1 MSRIYPTGP
10 STAMVMIVGEFPTEH
25 ELLKGTPFSSS
36 SGFEL
41 NKMLK
46 EANLFRESCF
56 VTTVNRT
63 RAPGGMTKGLVALKK
78 KDITDDHVL
87 WNGRYI
93 RSSVLEGIEELRAEI
108 ELVKPNVIIAMG
120 NLALFALT
128 NQWGVNSWR
137 SSVMES
143 TLCPGRKVIPTIS
156 PNMLFSQWKWRG
168 LIVHDL
174 KRAQRQMR
182 FPEINL
188 PDYKFVIRPDYD
200 TALSILTQLAEQA
213 ESAPGTLRLAD
224 DIETRAGHIACIGFA
239 WTEVDAICIPLMC
252 LHNDEGYWTLEE
264 EAVLVHLIYR
274 IYQSAVIIGQNHNY
288 DSQYVLRHW
297 HFQPKYVVR
306 DTMLKQHSCFSNM
319 DKNLAFLSSMYCED
333 HLYWK
338 DDRTLWQK
346 GEDGEGEDA
355 YWIYNCTDCVRT
367 FKIDSVLDGVVSAFK
382 LEHIAT
388 FQQQLAPRVLKTMDR
403 GVRVDKQVRAQF
415 AMELMQEVYEREAW
429 MLDVIGRE
437 LNIKSPK
444 QMQEFFYDELGQQE
458 VTHRTADGKI
468 ARTTNDEA
476 LHKIVAR
483 NPILRPI
490 CRKVAELRSLGVFH
504 STFISAPLD
513 ADGRI
518 RTSFNIAGTD
528 TYRFASSKNAFGTGC
543 NFQNIPNGGET
554 EDAGLV
560 LPNVRRIFVP
570 DEGKTMFDI
579 DLNSADL
586 QIVAAESNC
595 KWLKDQMKA
604 GKKPY
609 VEVSKEYYQ
618 DDSITK
624 DHKSYPVFKA
634 LCHGTHYLGT
644 PEGMAEK
651 IGLNIGEVQRIQDWY
666 FGLCPE
672 IKEWHEDI
680 KKQVSGRRYITNV
693 FGYRFNFFDRIEGTI
708 FNQAVAW
715 IPQSTVGC
723 LINRAYANIDDNLP
737 DVEILIQ
744 VHDSLVGQFPS
755 HKGYLM
761 DEIVR
766 ESQIVLPYPE
776 PLIIGVGIKTSQKSW
791 GDCK

>member
-1 MSRIYPTGP
+1 MSRIYPSGP
-10 STAMVMIVGEFPTEH
+10 TTAMVMLVGEFPTEQ
-25 ELLKGTPFSSS
+25 ELLKGQPFSSS
-36 SGFEL
+36 AGFEL

-63 RAPGGMTKGLVALKK
+63 RAPGGRTDGLVAMKK
-78 KDITDDHVL
+78 KDITDDHIL
-87 WNGRYI
+87 FNGRYVR
-93 RSSVLEGIEELRAEI
+93 RSVTEGIEELRAEI
-108 ELVKPNVIIAMG
+108 ALVKPNVIIAMG

-128 NQWGVNSWR
+128 GQWGVNSWR

-156 PNMLFSQWKWRG
+156 PNMLFAQWKWRG

-174 KRAQRQMR
+174 RRAQRQMR
-182 FPEINL
+182 FPEINR
-188 PDYKFVIRPDYD
+188 PEYKFVVRPVYP
-200 TALSILTQLAEQA
+200 TAHAILTQLAEQA
-213 ESAPGTLRLAD
+213 ESAPGTMRLAA

-239 WTEVDAICIPLMC
+239 WSSLDAICIPLMC
-252 LHNDEGYWTLEE
+252 LHNPEGYWTLDE
-264 EAVLVHLIYR
+264 EASLCHLIYR
-274 IYQSAVIIGQNHNY
+274 IFQSALIIGQNFNY
-288 DSQYVLRHW
+288 DAQYTLRHW
-297 HFQPKYVVR
+297 HFAPKYVVR

-319 DKNLAFLSSMYCED
+319 EKNLAFLSSMYCED

-338 DDRTLWQK
+338 DDRTLWQQ
-346 GEDGEGEDA
+346 GEDGEGEDS

-367 FKIDSVLDGVVSAFK
+367 FSIDSVLDTVVSA
-382 LEHIAT
+382 LRVDEVAD
-388 FQQQLAPRVLKTMDR
+388 FQQALAPRVLKTMDR
-403 GVRVDKQVRAQF
+403 GVRVDQQVRAQF
-415 AMELMQEVYEREAW
+415 ALELMQEVYLREAW
-429 MLDVIGRE
+429 MRDVIGYE

-444 QMQEFFYDELGQQE
+444 QMQEFFYEELGQQE
-458 VTHRTADGKI
+458 VTHRTADGRI

-476 LHKIVAR
+476 LHKIAAR

-490 CRKVAELRSLGVFH
+490 CRKVSELRSLGVFH

-513 ADGRI
+513 SDGRI

-579 DLNSADL
+579 DLDSADL
-586 QIVAAESNC
+586 RIVAAESDC
-595 KWLKDQMKA
+595 KWLKEQLSA
-604 GKKPY
+604 GRKPY
-609 VEVSKEYYQ
+609 VEVAKEYYQ
-618 DDSITK
+618 DPSITK
-624 DHKSYPVFKA
+624 AHKSYPVFKA

-651 IGLNIGEVQRIQDWY
+651 IGLNITEVQRIQEWY
-666 FGLCPE
+666 YGLCPE
-672 IKEWHEDI
+672 IRAWQEDV
-680 KKQVSGRRYITNV
+680 KRQVSGRRYITNV
-693 FGYRFNFFDRIEGTI
+693 FGYRFHFYDRIEGTI

-755 HKGYLM
+755 NQGYLL
-761 DEIVR
+761 DSIVR
-766 ESQIVLPYPE
+766 ESQITLPYPD
-776 PLIIGVGIKTSQKSW
+776 PIIIPVGIKSSAKSW